1 MADAVHQDGL
11 TSYCDL
17 RILAN
22 GLEVYCNAKSFDM
35 ARQDTQAYIPHLASQ
50 HLVYVGNELARLREM
65 LNLSPRCI
73 SAIRV
78 PTASVWPHTPVRRVV
93 EYSGTDFAVVQTTRG
108 DIKAAHIVH
117 TTKAWLGYLVP
128 GLRPHIS
135 PVRGNAVH
143 SAALAETSP
152 STCNLQRGCRAPPLP
167 GGTAADYITHAPS
180 GLPFVGQLPGR
191 KHQWVSGGY
200 HTMVKTIL
208 TIQDTIWE
216 YPGSSVLAEVR
227 LRALRQSL
235 DLGQAAVSVPRL

>member
-78 PTASVWPHTPVRRVV
+78 PTASVWP
-93 EYSGTDFAVVQTTRG
+93 
-108 DIKAAHIVH
+108 
-117 TTKAWLGYLVP
+117 
-128 GLRPHIS
+128 
-135 PVRGNAVH
+135 
-143 SAALAETSP
+143 
-152 STCNLQRGCRAPPLP
+152 
-167 GGTAADYITHAPS
+167 
-180 GLPFVGQLPGR
+180 
-191 KHQWVSGGY
+191 
-200 HTMVKTIL
+200 
-208 TIQDTIWE
+208 
-216 YPGSSVLAEVR
+216 
-227 LRALRQSL
+227 
-235 DLGQAAVSVPRL
+235 